1 MTENE
6 ARDLMQYV
14 MDKRPNLTAEGFD
27 SFYPAKMPAE
37 RQVKFDADRAKL
49 LHPDTLA
56 AFTRAIEWLSQFD
69 ARKSFSQ
76 RGTSGSLKRIAETE
90 IGYTESGCFI
100 AAAVSAGFDARPE
113 AMGSPHAALKICSQ
127 AWQRRLSMSD
137 HQRLASAVRR
147 AHDAI
152 EEIDGILR
160 ADPITFWSYL
170 RRVTAVRR
178 ALSSLRIALSEPR
191 GQRALGGRLAEMYLG
206 ERHWRL
212 SSCSSSPRSRS

>member
-14 MDKRPNLTAEGFD
+14 IEKHPNLTSQGFD
-27 SFYPAKMPAE
+27 SFWPAKMPAE
-37 RQVKFDADRAKL
+37 RQVKFDTDRAKL
-49 LHPDTLA
+49 LEPDTLA
-56 AFTRAIEWLSQFD
+56 AFSRAVDWLSQFD

-76 RGTSGSLKRIAETE
+76 RGTSGSLKRVAEPE
-90 IGYTESGCFI
+90 IGHTTNGCFI
-100 AAAVSAGFDARPE
+100 AAAVAAGFDARPE

-127 AWQRRLSMSD
+127 AWQRRVSMKD
-137 HQRLASAVRR
+137 QARLAAAVRR

-160 ADPITFWSYL
+160 PDQITFWSYL

-178 ALSSLRIALSEPR
+178 ALSSLLIALSEPK
-191 GQRALGGRLAEMYLG
+191 GQRALGR
-206 ERHWRL
+206 RL
-212 SSCSSSPRSRS
+212 SGLYSGAIRNLPEE